1 MTRRSWLALVI
12 VLLALANGATSYA
25 ARRFDTPDQIA
36 QVFDD
41 EVAPCVVVAPPQV
54 PLRVDVVV
62 DMLEPVAPAI
72 VDRAVLVLAPKTSPP
87 QKP

>member
-1 MTRRSWLALVI
+1 
-12 VLLALANGATSYA
+12 
-25 ARRFDTPDQIA
+25 
-36 QVFDD
+36 
-41 EVAPCVVVAPPQV
+41 VVVAPPQV